1 MRLVCGETIISDRV
15 DVCNVYAI
23 LASAGDGIYQLV
35 NKGRVCAEY
44 VMLGNKVQ
52 HARFF

>member
-23 LASAGDGIYQLV
+23 LASEGMAFIS
-35 NKGRVCAEY
+35 
-44 VMLGNKVQ
+44 
-52 HARFF
+52 